1 MMTEQRFTKLFK
13 FLFEDPTFN
22 ELPAKAKLLYSLLTE
37 RQNLSKSNAKQYG
50 IQSQFIDEEGRLF
63 SIYSNDELINKIK
76 VSEPTLIKLKK
87 QLIESDLL
95 EEVRL
100 GKNQTNRLYP
110 KKPYDKYFYAYD
122 IDEFYRIP
130 HALFD
135 NPYYKN
141 LSADSIIAYAFY
153 LSRYEYSVYKS
164 HFSDNN
170 NSIYCVLTNEEMAL
184 RLSCERKKISR
195 IKNELISCG
204 LLISQKSTLG
214 KANRI
219 YINLPKTSHLKE
231 LKKWDVRN
239 LKNGT
244 SGTKKT
250 GRQEL
255 KKWDTSDIDSSD
267 IDSSDI
273 DSSDMYDKKR
283 TYTSNDNEN
292 SNHSSHTDYSNQTN
306 GEFND
311 QKTEQDMLLQN
322 LPEAVQINLKYFNNL
337 EIRCI
342 KDVMNKAKANYN
354 KHVSIEERVTY
365 EDCAY
370 DIGEALRRIKLLNR
384 QKNENVCDLA
394 AYMMQTFK
402 NVFVDY
408 IRKEQQKAYLVNKKE
423 NNFSIANFEP
433 QNDMQA
439 MAKKMFMN
447 HI

>member
-1 MMTEQRFTKLFK
+1 MTEQRFTKLFK

-110 KKPYDKYFYAYD
+110 KKPYDEYFYAYD

-342 KDVMNKAKANYN
+342 KDVMNKAKANFN
-354 KHVSIEERVTY
+354 KHVSI
-365 EDCAY
+365 
-370 DIGEALRRIKLLNR
+370 
-384 QKNENVCDLA
+384 
-394 AYMMQTFK
+394 
-402 NVFVDY
+402 
-408 IRKEQQKAYLVNKKE
+408 
-423 NNFSIANFEP
+423 
-433 QNDMQA
+433 
-439 MAKKMFMN
+439 
-447 HI
+447 

>member
-1 MMTEQRFTKLFK
+1 MTEQRFTKLFK

-110 KKPYDKYFYAYD
+110 KKPYDEYFYAYD

-219 YINLPKTSHLKE
+219 YINLPKTSHLK
-231 LKKWDVRN
+231 
-239 LKNGT
+239 
-244 SGTKKT
+244 
-250 GRQEL
+250 
-255 KKWDTSDIDSSD
+255 
-267 IDSSDI
+267 
-273 DSSDMYDKKR
+273 
-283 TYTSNDNEN
+283 
-292 SNHSSHTDYSNQTN
+292 
-306 GEFND
+306 
-311 QKTEQDMLLQN
+311 
-322 LPEAVQINLKYFNNL
+322 
-337 EIRCI
+337 
-342 KDVMNKAKANYN
+342 
-354 KHVSIEERVTY
+354 
-365 EDCAY
+365 
-370 DIGEALRRIKLLNR
+370 
-384 QKNENVCDLA
+384 
-394 AYMMQTFK
+394 
-402 NVFVDY
+402 
-408 IRKEQQKAYLVNKKE
+408 
-423 NNFSIANFEP
+423 
-433 QNDMQA
+433 
-439 MAKKMFMN
+439 
-447 HI
+447 